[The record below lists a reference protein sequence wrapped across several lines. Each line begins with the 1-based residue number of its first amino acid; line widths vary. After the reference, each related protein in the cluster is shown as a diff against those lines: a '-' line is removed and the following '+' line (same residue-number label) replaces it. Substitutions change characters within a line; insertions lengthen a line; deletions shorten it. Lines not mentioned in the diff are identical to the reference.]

1 MIVRVS
7 DDGRITIPARARH
20 KLGIKPGSV
29 LRLDVGDDE
38 INIRPIKSVADVAGI
53 LRDYAEGKTTDW
65 DTIREQTMLA
75 VARQVE
81 AETGH

>member
-7 DDGRITIPARARH
+7 DDGRITIPARARQ

-29 LRLDVGDDE
+29 LSLDVGDDE
-38 INIRPIKSVADVAGI
+38 IKIRPIKSVADVAGI
-53 LRDYAEGKTTDW
+53 FSDSAEGNTTDW
-65 DTIREQTMLA
+65 ETAREQAMLA